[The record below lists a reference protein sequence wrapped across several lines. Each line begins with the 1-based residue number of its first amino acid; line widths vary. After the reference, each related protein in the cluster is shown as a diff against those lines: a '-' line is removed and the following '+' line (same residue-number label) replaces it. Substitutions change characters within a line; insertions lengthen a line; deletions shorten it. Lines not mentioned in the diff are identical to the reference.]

1 MYQASGR
8 KHAWDITLAFKKLSV
23 QGESGS
29 GATRL
34 AAFRLPPPSPSS
46 ATWAEVTSVPQSLT
60 CTVGDGESSRLGR
73 LL

>member
-34 AAFRLPPPSPSS
+34 AAFPSAS
-46 ATWAEVTSVPQSLT
+46 
-60 CTVGDGESSRLGR
+60 TVAQLCHLG
-73 LL
+73 